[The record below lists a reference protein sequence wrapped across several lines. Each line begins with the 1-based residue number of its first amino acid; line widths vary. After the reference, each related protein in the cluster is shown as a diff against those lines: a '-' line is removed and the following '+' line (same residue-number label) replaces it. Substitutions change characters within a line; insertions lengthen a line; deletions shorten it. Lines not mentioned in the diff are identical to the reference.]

1 MWGTHID
8 QQAAQPDHDPAD
20 ACRNSGN
27 MIGEVEMPEVL
38 LCSHDLHNS
47 RPPVL
52 LTNSHHVFIVTY
64 TETSLGEMVMK
75 RREQ

>member
-20 ACRNSGN
+20 AYRNSSN

-47 RPPVL
+47 RPLVL
-52 LTNSHHVFIVTY
+52 LTKSHHAFIVAY
-64 TETSLGEMVMK
+64 TETSLGEMVMN
-75 RREQ
+75 RQEE